1 METWRERR
9 KLGYNKVKAELCKT
23 KRTVLIVI
31 RTATLAVGTKC
42 TLCFEISWE
51 EILFYVSE
59 DERPSIVSFCLSFG
73 FCFPL
78 QKNWRNWSKR

>member
-51 EILFYVSE
+51 EHFGREVSKVSIGDPMHAIEGSADLALSINKNLILS
-59 DERPSIVSFCLSFG
+59 
-73 FCFPL
+73 
-78 QKNWRNWSKR
+78 